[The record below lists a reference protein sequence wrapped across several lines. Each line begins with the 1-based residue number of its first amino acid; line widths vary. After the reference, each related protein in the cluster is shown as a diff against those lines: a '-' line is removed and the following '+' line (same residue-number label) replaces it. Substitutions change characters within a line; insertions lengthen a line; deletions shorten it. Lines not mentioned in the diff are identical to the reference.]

1 MNKEQDTCIMDI
13 PASHPRYQ
21 SLLLRHR
28 LVDGFK
34 AGLATDSGLLAHGR
48 GEAFD
53 YLLGEKTWDFAKEA
67 IAVTSALFLQAKR
80 PVFSVNGSSAS
91 LAGVE
96 IVELAKIFPRL
107 TLEVNLFYH
116 SPERS
121 QRIAEHLRK
130 LGAPRVVESWVD
142 SPVILPGIES
152 KRRAMNAEGIAQ
164 ADVVLVALE
173 DGDRC
178 EALVKAGYQTISIDL
193 NPMSR
198 SAQATQV
205 TIVDELTR
213 TVKALIMQIQH
224 DEKVS
229 AGTLSARISDYDNKK
244 ILNQAIAAIRNGKL
258 AS

>member
-1 MNKEQDTCIMDI
+1 MDI
-13 PASHPRYQ
+13 PVSHPRYQ

-53 YLLGEKTWDFAKEA
+53 YLLGEKTWDFANEA

-91 LAGVE
+91 LAGTE
-96 IVELAKIFPRL
+96 LVELAKVLPQLI
-107 TLEVNLFYH
+107 LEVNLFYH
-116 SPERS
+116 SSERS
-121 QRIAEHLRK
+121 ERIAEHLK
-130 LGAPRVVESWVD
+130 TLGAPRVVESWV
-142 SPVILPGIES
+142 SPTVILPGIES
-152 KRRAMNAEGIAQ
+152 ERRAMNAEGIAQ

-178 EALVKAGYQTISIDL
+178 EALVKAGYNVISIDL

-198 SAQATQV
+198 SAQAPQV

-213 TVKALIMQIQH
+213 ALKVLINQIER
-224 DEKVS
+224 DEKIS
-229 AGTLSARISDYDNKK
+229 AYELSARISDYDNKK
-244 ILNQAIAAIRNGKL
+244 ILKRAIAAIRQGSDGK
-258 AS
+258 